1 MNDFTVESCLVVRK
15 EKKHCIPAISMRGN
29 EHEHK
34 RFCTGGADQEAA
46 GGDQADAR
54 QPGALQAHHGL
65 PNYSFFP
72 ASDARFDITYV
83 FESIVT

>member
-15 EKKHCIPAISMRGN
+15 GKNIVFPLSSLRGN

-65 PNYSFFP
+65 PNYSFSP